1 MAWMDMLPGRSRMKN
16 LITVA
21 SSWTFGALILYKRNT
36 CLENKIQGGKRSN
49 RVPYNVLEC

>member
-1 MAWMDMLPGRSRMKN
+1 MKN
-16 LITVA
+16 VITVA